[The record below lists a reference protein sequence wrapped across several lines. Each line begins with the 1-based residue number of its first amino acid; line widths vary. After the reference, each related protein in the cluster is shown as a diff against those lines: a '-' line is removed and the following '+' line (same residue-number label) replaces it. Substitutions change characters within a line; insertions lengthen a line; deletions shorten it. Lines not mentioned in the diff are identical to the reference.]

1 VRGIERAEKERRRHG
16 RLGRED
22 WRVGWRSRR
31 GRWKRRR
38 EFGGSTKIDGPENM
52 KLKIPR
58 RQRQHRPHRV
68 NRCTSTFSS
77 LLFWRQAGF

>member
-1 VRGIERAEKERRRHG
+1 VRGIERAGREHRRHG
-16 RLGRED
+16 RLERED
-22 WRVGWRSRR
+22 WRGGWRSRR
-31 GRWKRRR
+31 GRRKRRR

-58 RQRQHRPHRV
+58 LQRQQRPHCV

-77 LLFWRQAGF
+77 L